1 MRKFQIFQDKAP
13 QLDPHLK
20 LQKAF
25 GWDGIVD
32 PKTQLLVS
40 NRYCAGPACSS
51 RSTQE
56 SDGSGSMIHPQHRQE
71 LLDSGIDE

>member
-1 MRKFQIFQDKAP
+1 MSKFQIFQDKAP

-32 PKTQLLVS
+32 PKTHILVS
-40 NRYCAGPACSS
+40 NRYSLVRITAVGAPKRAM
-51 RSTQE
+51 
-56 SDGSGSMIHPQHRQE
+56 GVAA
-71 LLDSGIDE
+71 

>member
-13 QLDPHLK
+13 QLEPQLK

-32 PKTQLLVS
+32 PKTHILVS
-40 NRYCAGPACSS
+40 NRYSLVRITAV
-51 RSTQE
+51 
-56 SDGSGSMIHPQHRQE
+56 GSPKRAMGVAA
-71 LLDSGIDE
+71 